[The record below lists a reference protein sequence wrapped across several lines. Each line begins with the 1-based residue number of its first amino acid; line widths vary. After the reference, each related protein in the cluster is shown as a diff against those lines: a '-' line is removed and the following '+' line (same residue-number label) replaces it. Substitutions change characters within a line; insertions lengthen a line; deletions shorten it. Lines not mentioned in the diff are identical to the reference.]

1 MPCVH
6 VPYYTHGVCGCTV
19 GQLQELFAAVNA
31 GDDDSEI
38 RRHKGTQAAA
48 AGSSVGKQFV
58 DLLDIK
64 EFEALLVRLSIR
76 LDATRL
82 ARLRCVAATC
92 ACCLRV
98 LPACVARGLT
108 VATGGYHRMQ
118 RLKKDPSNT
127 TPGDDEVAMAPADA
141 LRFVLGRLNTSG
153 GFGKVA
159 SRRSGGVAGAFVLKA
174 SG

>member
-1 MPCVH
+1 MRCAMCACTF
-6 VPYYTHGVCGCTV
+6 YTHGVCGCTV

-98 LPACVARGLT
+98 LPVCVARGLT
-108 VATGGYHRMQ
+108 VATGGYLTGCNGSRKTRRTRPLGTTRWRWRQRM
-118 RLKKDPSNT
+118 RYASC
-127 TPGDDEVAMAPADA
+127 
-141 LRFVLGRLNTSG
+141 LG
-153 GFGKVA
+153 V
-159 SRRSGGVAGAFVLKA
+159 
-174 SG
+174 